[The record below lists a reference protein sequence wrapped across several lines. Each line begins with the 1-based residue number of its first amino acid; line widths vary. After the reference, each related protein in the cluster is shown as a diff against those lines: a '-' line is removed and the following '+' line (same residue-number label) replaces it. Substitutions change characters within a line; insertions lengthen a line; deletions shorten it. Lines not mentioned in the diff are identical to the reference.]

1 MDVRAAI
8 ALGVM
13 LLSAAWGVATM
24 IRIHAFLHGR
34 GHKVSFLLLRLMIF
48 EYVGE
53 YRRITKAELGRPGPL
68 YTQFVT
74 AWLIALVSALSAGT
88 ILALTS

>member
-1 MDVRAAI
+1 
-8 ALGVM
+8 
-13 LLSAAWGVATM
+13 M

-34 GHKVSFLLLRLMIF
+34 GQKVSFLLLRLMIF

-74 AWLIALVSALSAGT
+74 AWLMALASAVCAGV
-88 ILALTS
+88 ILALTA